1 MPSRFARLPPPFWYF
16 LLLAVA
22 MRWGSFFVSVVNSD
36 ESTYIVIADE
46 LLRGGVYLRD
56 VVDTKPVGIFWLYA
70 VFIKL
75 TGGSIPLLRLVASG
89 FVALGAWLLGIV
101 SWRVIRQPAGAYVA
115 GTVYCLMC
123 SVYKFYGVSPNTEIY
138 FNVCTIGAVALTVVA
153 ARRRWF
159 WGGLLLGLGFVI
171 KPFVAAEALAVGL
184 YLVWRYRGRWDEL
197 LSHGLALVGGFA
209 LPVMGTIG
217 YYAQLDLLPELWFYG
232 VEVARAY
239 PTELSGLLK
248 LKYMGDYLLR
258 YAPLLILGGVALV
271 RSTPDRQQKEWLA
284 YLALQFVLVTAVVL
298 LTGNRFGHYQVQLH
312 PVVALAVGTLVGRAW
327 PEVMRRRRWLPGVV
341 LVGALVIGAI
351 NAVYYAKKQDTP
363 AALAAYF
370 AERLEPEQQVLGQS
384 HQIVYHLVDRSP
396 PLPYVHP
403 SLVFTEHLRSA
414 LGVDVEALAQ
424 RLVANPRLVYFYGAP
439 PEEQEAEDTFTERLL
454 PYFEEVYRLPAGTVI
469 YRRIT
474 PSPVSSTEDRS
485 VKRDR

>member
-1 MPSRFARLPPPFWYF
+1 
-16 LLLAVA
+16 
-22 MRWGSFFVSVVNSD
+22 MRWGSFFVSVINSD

-70 VFIKL
+70 LFGKL

-89 FVALGAWLLGIV
+89 FVALGAWLLGGV
-101 SWRVIRQPAGAYVA
+101 TWRVTRQPVGAYVA

-123 SVYKFYGVSPNTEIY
+123 SVYKYYGVSPNTELY

-159 WGGLLLGLGFVI
+159 LGGLLLGLGFVI
-171 KPFVAAEALAVGL
+171 KPFVAAEALAIGL
-184 YLVWRYRGRWDEL
+184 YLVWLYRRSWRVL
-197 LSHGLALVGGFA
+197 LGHGLALVGGFV
-209 LPVMGTIG
+209 LPVIGVVG
-217 YYAQLDLLPELWFYG
+217 YYAQLDLLAELWFYG
-232 VEVARAY
+232 VEVPRAY
-239 PTELSGLLK
+239 PTELSGLLR
-248 LKYMGDYLLR
+248 LKYMGEYLLR

-271 RSTPDRQQKEWLA
+271 QSKSDRQPGQWMA
-284 YLALQFVLVTAVVL
+284 YLTLQFVLVTVVIL

-327 PEVMRRRRWLPGVV
+327 PQLLLRRRWLPAVV
-341 LVGALVIGAI
+341 LAGAFVIGAI
-351 NAVYYAKKQDTP
+351 NAAYYAKKQDTP

-370 AERLEPEQQVLGQS
+370 AERLEPGQQVLGQS
-384 HQIVYHLVDRSP
+384 HQIVYHLLDRSP

-403 SLVFTEHLRSA
+403 SLVFTAHLRSA
-414 LGVDVEALAQ
+414 LGVDVGALAQ
-424 RLVANPRLVYFYGAP
+424 RLLANPRLVYFYAAP
-439 PEEQEAEDTFTERLL
+439 PEKQEPEDTLTERLL
-454 PYFEEVYRLPAGTVI
+454 PYFEEVYRLPSGTVI

-474 PSPVSSTEDRS
+474 PSSVTSTGDRS
-485 VKRDR
+485 TKRDR